1 MSVSTKEVK
10 LLLASPTSRVRRQPP
25 ASEQPSA
32 EPERINQ
39 PHRCGARTR
48 NQRRCQSSP
57 VRGKTRCRMHGGAA
71 GSGAPAGNRNAVTN
85 GRYTAEAIALR
96 REVRA
101 LVRQN
106 RRVIESRGG
115 EPNRTLPPSGSGARR
130 SSGAE

>member
-1 MSVSTKEVK
+1 MRCIATAARNGRKSRVDMSMSTKEVK
-10 LLLASPTSRVRRQPP
+10 LLLASPTSRVRHQPP

-48 NQRRCQSSP
+48 KQTPCQSSP

-71 GSGAPAGNRNAVTN
+71 RSGAPAGNRNAVTN

-101 LVRQN
+101 LLRQN
-106 RRVIESRGG
+106 RRLIESR
-115 EPNRTLPPSGSGARR
+115 
-130 SSGAE
+130 